1 MSQSEIATVNR
12 QFEDAARKGD
22 LERLASLYTRDAIAL
37 PPDSPMVKGRDN
49 IKQMWGTIAQQIGLK
64 DVRLNTI
71 DLDMSGDTA
80 YEVGEANLTIANGSA
95 AVKFVVVWKKV
106 DGQWRLHRG
115 DLQSPRLRQA
125 VVGLQLAAGRVD
137 DGFERRQDR
146 VDAELDARRIGSLQ
160 LVRGVDLGVDFDG
173 LDRRP
178 FQA

>member
-1 MSQSEIATVNR
+1 MSAARRGRDAHVLTRLVAEQIIAHRDAPLTAGQHRNLLAVASRTRWRATMSQSEIAAVNR

-37 PPDSPMVKGRDN
+37 PPDSPMVRGRDN

-71 DLDMSGDTA
+71 DLDVTGDTA

-106 DGQWRLHRG
+106 DGQWHLHRDIWNAKG
-115 DLQSPRLRQA
+115 A
-125 VVGLQLAAGRVD
+125 
-137 DGFERRQDR
+137 
-146 VDAELDARRIGSLQ
+146 
-160 LVRGVDLGVDFDG
+160 
-173 LDRRP
+173 
-178 FQA
+178 